1 MMSRSRRTIAAAS
14 AANCSSATGAL
25 PATRLPPTARSTS
38 PAPSPVSAA
47 ARPATESPPPAARAA
62 PRAAARD
69 EKLAHRLA
77 RAEDSVL
84 DCAEREVRHFGDLV
98 VAEVVRVSEHDEFA
112 VCVRELADDFLDLCA
127 ALASLA
133 LLFGRE
139 RLARERLLEGVP
151 ALAFEF
157 HLLCARAAQA
167 AQVVDGRVVRDA
179 VNPG

>member
-1 MMSRSRRTIAAAS
+1 AGTRPA
-14 AANCSSATGAL
+14 CS
-25 PATRLPPTARSTS
+25 RLPPYALHARD
-38 PAPSPVSAA
+38 
-47 ARPATESPPPAARAA
+47 
-62 PRAAARD
+62 AARD

-84 DCAEREVRHFGDLV
+84 DRAEREIRHFGDLV

-112 VCVRELADDFLDLCA
+112 VGVRELADDFLDLCA
-127 ALASLA
+127 PLAALA

-157 HLLCARAAQA
+157 QLFGARAAQA

-179 VNPG
+179 VNPGGELELGAVARERAVDLDEDFLREVE